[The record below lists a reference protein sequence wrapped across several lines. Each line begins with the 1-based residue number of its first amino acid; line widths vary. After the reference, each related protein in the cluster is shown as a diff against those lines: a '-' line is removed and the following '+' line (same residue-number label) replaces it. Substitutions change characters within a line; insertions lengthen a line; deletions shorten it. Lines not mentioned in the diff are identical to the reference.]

1 MISEVNHAAKEGQL
15 SMDEK
20 SEKTLTAVKYV
31 LLAAASVLTA
41 ARNSESL
48 WAILAL
54 SGLLLLSM
62 TIRGALIYP
71 AGKYRAAGM
80 LAVAFDILFAY
91 IMGSLDAGF
100 GSELVYF
107 VIILDV
113 SLFYSTPISAL
124 TAAVCFTAFAADY
137 AADRAILPENL
148 QQFSYHLL
156 AFSAVFAVAHVVK
169 YEIRQSNKL
178 RNTMYELKVRT
189 KQLENTYLKLKSASQ
204 DLEEIAIV
212 QERTRITREIHD
224 TVGHTLTT
232 ALVELEAGDRLIG
245 ISPLL
250 ASEKIALAKGQIRK
264 GLGDIRDSVKLL
276 QAGLDTKNFVQSVK
290 RLIEETTAHGDI
302 YIKHEIQE
310 VAELEQAQAKAL
322 YRALQEGLTNGIRH
336 GGGTAFVV
344 KIKKEDESIK
354 FLLQDNGKGCN
365 KIIKGFGLMSME
377 ERIKE
382 LGGILVAASEPEE
395 GFMIDITIPL
405 QRRGFQ

>member
-1 MISEVNHAAKEGQL
+1 MA
-15 SMDEK
+15 EK

-41 ARNSESL
+41 AGNSESL
-48 WAILAL
+48 WTILAL

-62 TIRGALIYP
+62 TIRSALIYP

-91 IMGSLDAGF
+91 IMGSLDTGVS
-100 GSELVYF
+100 SELIYF

-124 TAAVCFTAFAADY
+124 TAAACFMVFAADY
-137 AADRAILPENL
+137 AAARAILPENL
-148 QQFSYHLL
+148 QQFSYHAL
-156 AFSAVFAVAHVVK
+156 AFLAVFAIAQAVK
-169 YEIRQSNKL
+169 YEIGQSNKL
-178 RNTMYELKVRT
+178 RNTMYELKVKT

-232 ALVELEAGDRLIG
+232 ALVELEAGDRLIS
-245 ISPLL
+245 ISPQL
-250 ASEKIALAKGQIRK
+250 AAEKIVLAKDQIRK

-276 QAGLDTKNFVQSVK
+276 QSGLDPKNFVQSAK
-290 RLIEETTAHGDI
+290 RLIEETTKHGEL
-302 YIKHEIQE
+302 YVKYEIE
-310 VAELEQAQAKAL
+310 EIPELAQAQAKAL

-336 GGGTAFVV
+336 GGSTAFVAR
-344 KIKKEDESIK
+344 IKKEDESIK
-354 FLLQDNGKGCN
+354 FLLQDNGKGCS

-395 GFMIDITIPL
+395 GFMLDITIPL